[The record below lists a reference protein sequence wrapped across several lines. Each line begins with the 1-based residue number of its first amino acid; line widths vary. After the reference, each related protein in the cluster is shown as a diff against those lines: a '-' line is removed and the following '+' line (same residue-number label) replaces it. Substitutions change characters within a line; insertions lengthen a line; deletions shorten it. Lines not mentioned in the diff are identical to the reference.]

1 MVSLCRVA
9 KIVVAG
15 LGGSGDREG
24 KWEEKIQPTR
34 AKSGVFVPKIPFF
47 AEILFLEHT
56 LSEEI
61 ILTEVR
67 LVRSPI
73 IDVALALWNI

>member
-24 KWEEKIQPTR
+24 KWEEKFTH
-34 AKSGVFVPKIPFF
+34 KGGVFVPKILFF